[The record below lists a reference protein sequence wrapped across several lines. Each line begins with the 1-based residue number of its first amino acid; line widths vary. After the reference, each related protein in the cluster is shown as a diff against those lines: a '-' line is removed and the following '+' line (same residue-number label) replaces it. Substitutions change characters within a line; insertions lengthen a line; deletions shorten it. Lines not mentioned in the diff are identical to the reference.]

1 MKKKKVKLISKNFLI
16 HIIENNNAKTQLRI
30 SYITNKTTIEIIE
43 GYLKKESPNFFKRW
57 QVSFF
62 LIFEFAFFFRKDIV
76 N

>member
-1 MKKKKVKLISKNFLI
+1 MKKKKVKLNSIKIFI
-16 HIIENNNAKTQLRI
+16 HIIESNSAKTQLRI

-43 GYLKKESPNFFKRW
+43 GYLKKESPSFFKRW

-62 LIFEFAFFFRKDIV
+62 FIFEFAIFFRKDIV